1 MQWRNGHGQPNPRR
15 TFRVVCRRSVRNIG
29 YPSLISTSGSLDM
42 HQVSFFIVVI
52 QGDVNLIGRIYII
65 KNQVND
71 KVYIGRTTKRVE
83 ERFKQHIRDARS
95 SAKSRRKLI
104 NAIRELGEDKFWVEQ
119 LEEIEFYSNELQ
131 ELETHYIQKFNS
143 IETGYNAV
151 CDNGMDSYQEIS
163 DSQKE
168 EIARKRVDGFSNIE
182 IAAMYNISMS
192 LAQKICCEKG
202 VESRAEGHVNNN
214 PVKVVMYNKS
224 FYPLKVFQR
233 IYEAKNE
240 IDAIRKRN
248 GKAELLAGNFYAGV
262 KSQALKG
269 NLYQGYRFQYLDD
282 LIYDGRLFRQIFDIE
297 NYKNGKPYSQIKCYG
312 VGTVTI
318 CGNITQLIRVNS
330 YRDYSIDGLLIVSE
344 DGNVLQ
350 INDIL
355 TNNRYNFRVPIKR
368 KLEFYYKYPHLL
380 AERLRKGANYS
391 TIARENECSPNAVKK
406 LCIKLGFDANTI
418 SLMSDAEYEKLI
430 DQLNNT

>member
-1 MQWRNGHGQPNPRR
+1 ML
-15 TFRVVCRRSVRNIG
+15 S
-29 YPSLISTSGSLDM
+29 
-42 HQVSFFIVVI
+42 
-52 QGDVNLIGRIYII
+52 LIGRIYII

-71 KVYIGRTTKRVE
+71 RVYIGRTTKRVE

-104 NAIRELGEDKFWVEQ
+104 NAIRELAEDKFWVEQ
-119 LEEIEFYSNELQ
+119 LDEIEFYGTELQ

-143 IETGYNAV
+143 IENGYNAV

-168 EIARKRVDGFSNIE
+168 EIARKRVDRFSNIE

-202 VESRAEGHVNNN
+202 VESRAEGHGNNN
-214 PVKVVMYNKS
+214 PVKIVMYDKS

-312 VGTVTI
+312 IGTVTI
-318 CGNITQLIRVNS
+318 CGNISQLLKVNS
-330 YRDYSIDGLLIVSE
+330 YRDYIIDGLLIVNE
-344 DGNVLQ
+344 NWKVLS
-350 INDIL
+350 INEIL
-355 TNNRYNFRVPIKR
+355 TKRRDSLRTPIKR

-391 TIARENECSPNAVKK
+391 TIARENACSSNAVKK

-418 SLMSDAEYEKLI
+418 NLMSDAEYEKLI

>member
-15 TFRVVCRRSVRNIG
+15 TILMVCRRSVRNIG

-42 HQVSFFIVVI
+42 HQASFFIVVI

-202 VESRAEGHVNNN
+202 VESRAEGHGNNN

-269 NLYQGYRFQYLDD
+269 NLSFESGKSLIFQNNQEHSIPPNRRWGNFITIIPAFPQNVISTNQGKRPLMTFGLSIMENMKKEYNYL
-282 LIYDGRLFRQIFDIE
+282 LHL
-297 NYKNGKPYSQIKCYG
+297 
-312 VGTVTI
+312 
-318 CGNITQLIRVNS
+318 
-330 YRDYSIDGLLIVSE
+330 
-344 DGNVLQ
+344 
-350 INDIL
+350 
-355 TNNRYNFRVPIKR
+355 
-368 KLEFYYKYPHLL
+368 LEFFKIELVLGKIIESFLRSFPINLELYFKSL
-380 AERLRKGANYS
+380 AP
-391 TIARENECSPNAVKK
+391 ENRRQNP
-406 LCIKLGFDANTI
+406 
-418 SLMSDAEYEKLI
+418 
-430 DQLNNT
+430 

>member
-1 MQWRNGHGQPNPRR
+1 MQWRNGHGLPNPRVA
-15 TFRVVCRRSVRNIG
+15 FRVVCRRSVRNIG

-42 HQVSFFIVVI
+42 HQASFFIVVI

-202 VESRAEGHVNNN
+202 VESRAEGHGNNN

-269 NLYQGYRFQYLDD
+269 NLSFESGKSLIFQNNQEHSIPPNRRWGNFITIIPAFPQNVISTNQGKRPLMTFGLSIMENMKKEYNYL
-282 LIYDGRLFRQIFDIE
+282 LHL
-297 NYKNGKPYSQIKCYG
+297 
-312 VGTVTI
+312 
-318 CGNITQLIRVNS
+318 
-330 YRDYSIDGLLIVSE
+330 
-344 DGNVLQ
+344 
-350 INDIL
+350 
-355 TNNRYNFRVPIKR
+355 
-368 KLEFYYKYPHLL
+368 LEFFKIELVL
-380 AERLRKGANYS
+380 GKIIESFLRSFPINLELYFKS
-391 TIARENECSPNAVKK
+391 IAPENRRQNP
-406 LCIKLGFDANTI
+406 
-418 SLMSDAEYEKLI
+418 
-430 DQLNNT
+430 

>member
-1 MQWRNGHGQPNPRR
+1 
-15 TFRVVCRRSVRNIG
+15 
-29 YPSLISTSGSLDM
+29 
-42 HQVSFFIVVI
+42 
-52 QGDVNLIGRIYII
+52 
-65 KNQVND
+65 
-71 KVYIGRTTKRVE
+71 
-83 ERFKQHIRDARS
+83 
-95 SAKSRRKLI
+95 
-104 NAIRELGEDKFWVEQ
+104 
-119 LEEIEFYSNELQ
+119 
-131 ELETHYIQKFNS
+131 
-143 IETGYNAV
+143 
-151 CDNGMDSYQEIS
+151 
-163 DSQKE
+163 
-168 EIARKRVDGFSNIE
+168 
-182 IAAMYNISMS
+182 MYNISMS

-202 VESRAEGHVNNN
+202 VESRAEGHGNNN

-312 VGTVTI
+312 VGDVTI
-318 CGNITQLIRVNS
+318 CGNISQLLKVNS
-330 YRDYSIDGLLIVSE
+330 YRDYIIDGLLIVNE
-344 DGNVLQ
+344 NGKVLS
-350 INDIL
+350 INEIL
-355 TNNRYNFRVPIKR
+355 TKRRDSLRTPIKR

-391 TIARENECSPNAVKK
+391 TIARENACSPKAVKK

-418 SLMSDAEYEKLI
+418 SLMSNAEYEKLI